1 MGYVYATINK
11 DTLAHICKEKG
22 VSSEFLASKTKLNM
36 SRLNRWLT
44 PADIN
49 LPTINQAKKIAAC
62 LHIPLAGLYM
72 NPCDIPLKR
81 IPSVRNMRTMS
92 GTVSTDDSSLNIAM
106 IDVLLE
112 RDFLLSADD
121 EFGITPP
128 DFDPLIP
135 DSNSV
140 DEWADAIRKQ
150 FAIEIE
156 KQYKCNSTRQFYL
169 YVRDKIEAKGVF
181 VHCFTD
187 VTIDTA
193 RGFSIYNTL
202 LPIIGIND
210 EDRPPAKT
218 FTIIH
223 ELVHLFKRESSLCND
238 MSSSASTLSEEVF
251 CNAVAGELLVPKSAL
266 KIVLE
271 HGHYFAPYS
280 IDDIKQVA
288 DRFSVSRE
296 VIVRRLL
303 ELRKIDQREYETYT
317 DLFRREIEEGR
328 EKRKIQREN
337 GIKPSIPRN
346 MSREAFDRTSPSVSK
361 ILYQGYVNDVYSK
374 LDIAR
379 HLNVGQNH
387 IDKFLREVSKWNR

>member
-1 MGYVYATINK
+1 M
-11 DTLAHICKEKG
+11 
-22 VSSEFLASKTKLNM
+22 
-36 SRLNRWLT
+36 
-44 PADIN
+44 
-49 LPTINQAKKIAAC
+49 
-62 LHIPLAGLYM
+62 
-72 NPCDIPLKR
+72 
-81 IPSVRNMRTMS
+81 
-92 GTVSTDDSSLNIAM
+92 
-106 IDVLLE
+106 
-112 RDFLLSADD
+112 
-121 EFGITPP
+121 
-128 DFDPLIP
+128 
-135 DSNSV
+135 
-140 DEWADAIRKQ
+140 
-150 FAIEIE
+150 
-156 KQYKCNSTRQFYL
+156 
-169 YVRDKIEAKGVF
+169 
-181 VHCFTD
+181 HCFTD

-193 RGFSIYNTL
+193 RGFSIYNAL

-251 CNAVAGELLVPKSAL
+251 CNAVAGELLVPKRAL
-266 KIVLE
+266 RIVLE

-280 IDDIKQVA
+280 IDDIKRVA

-317 DLFRREIEEGR
+317 DLFRREIEEDR

-337 GIKPSIPRN
+337 GIKSSIPRN
-346 MSREAFDRTSPSVSK
+346 MSREAIDRTSPSVSK

-387 IDKFLREVSKWNR
+387 IDNFLREVSKWNR

>member
-1 MGYVYATINK
+1 M
-11 DTLAHICKEKG
+11 
-22 VSSEFLASKTKLNM
+22 
-36 SRLNRWLT
+36 
-44 PADIN
+44 
-49 LPTINQAKKIAAC
+49 
-62 LHIPLAGLYM
+62 
-72 NPCDIPLKR
+72 
-81 IPSVRNMRTMS
+81 
-92 GTVSTDDSSLNIAM
+92 
-106 IDVLLE
+106 
-112 RDFLLSADD
+112 
-121 EFGITPP
+121 
-128 DFDPLIP
+128 
-135 DSNSV
+135 
-140 DEWADAIRKQ
+140 
-150 FAIEIE
+150 
-156 KQYKCNSTRQFYL
+156 
-169 YVRDKIEAKGVF
+169 
-181 VHCFTD
+181 
-187 VTIDTA
+187 
-193 RGFSIYNTL
+193 
-202 LPIIGIND
+202 PIIGIND

-303 ELRKIDQREYETYT
+303 ELRKIDQREYETYA

-328 EKRKIQREN
+328 EKRKIQRKN
-337 GIKPSIPRN
+337 GIESYIPRN

>member
-1 MGYVYATINK
+1 M
-11 DTLAHICKEKG
+11 
-22 VSSEFLASKTKLNM
+22 
-36 SRLNRWLT
+36 
-44 PADIN
+44 
-49 LPTINQAKKIAAC
+49 
-62 LHIPLAGLYM
+62 
-72 NPCDIPLKR
+72 
-81 IPSVRNMRTMS
+81 
-92 GTVSTDDSSLNIAM
+92 
-106 IDVLLE
+106 
-112 RDFLLSADD
+112 
-121 EFGITPP
+121 
-128 DFDPLIP
+128 
-135 DSNSV
+135 
-140 DEWADAIRKQ
+140 
-150 FAIEIE
+150 
-156 KQYKCNSTRQFYL
+156 
-169 YVRDKIEAKGVF
+169 
-181 VHCFTD
+181 
-187 VTIDTA
+187 
-193 RGFSIYNTL
+193 
-202 LPIIGIND
+202 PIIGIND

-280 IDDIKQVA
+280 IDDIKRVA
-288 DRFSVSRE
+288 NRFSVSRE

-337 GIKPSIPRN
+337 GIKSSIPRN